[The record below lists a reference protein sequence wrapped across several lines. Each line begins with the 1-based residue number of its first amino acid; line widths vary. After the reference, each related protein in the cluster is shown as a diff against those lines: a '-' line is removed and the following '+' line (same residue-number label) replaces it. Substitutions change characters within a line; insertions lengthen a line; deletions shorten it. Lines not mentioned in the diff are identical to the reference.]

1 MFKTKEIVMLFL
13 MISFLTVGAW
23 KNVEA
28 ARGESPFI
36 PEEEYKKEL
45 GKYGNIHIKAA
56 DWKDGSYEL
65 TEQFE
70 ASKVDLNQI
79 ETAEQ
84 LEEAAQKLKTFSG
97 KRSAKVRADKNGEIE
112 IKNLETGVYLFVAEK
127 TKEYDRI
134 TPFLIALPTWN
145 AENREMSYE
154 VEVIPKHIPIV
165 EKQEAKPVE
174 TGDAMQKTWYSIG
187 LLSLGIVVILCTQ
200 NIWKKQK

>member
-45 GKYGNIHIKAA
+45 GKYGNIHISLTDGKKGTKKEGVEFSYIKVA

-84 LEEAAQKLKTFSG
+84 LEEAAEKLKAFSG

-112 IKNLETGVYLFVAEK
+112 LKNLETGVYLFE
-127 TKEYDRI
+127 
-134 TPFLIALPTWN
+134 
-145 AENREMSYE
+145 
-154 VEVIPKHIPIV
+154 
-165 EKQEAKPVE
+165 
-174 TGDAMQKTWYSIG
+174 IG
-187 LLSLGIVVILCTQ
+187 RAHV
-200 NIWKKQK
+200 